1 MNPFSMGGLGA
12 LGGFGG
18 DQKGKMPGMGIM
30 QMMQNGGGMGLI
42 DIMKGGGMGG
52 MFGGGQQQQPQAQQ
66 GASSGLGEDESAALR
81 RLAQALIGQSSHGM
95 IGR

>member
-42 DIMKGGGMGG
+42 DLMKGGGMGG
-52 MFGGGQQQQPQAQQ
+52 MFGGGQQQPQAQQ
-66 GASSGLGEDESAALR
+66 GAPGGLGEDENAALR
-81 RLAQALIGQSSHGM
+81 RLAQALIGQSPQGM